1 MTYIKKELSKL
12 TAKKS
17 KQNLRVS
24 KGKLTDFFDDYFS
37 KDYFAILEETDKD
50 AVLRYL
56 VALLNDGSDD
66 QYEQEMLDLMSQR
79 SKMSTVVFDETI
91 AVPHPIKALDK
102 DHKIAVAIV
111 KNGLVWDDYFKQIQL
126 VFLISSSIY
135 GNEGLA
141 DITRGIVDLVDMP
154 ALKEKM
160 VACQDFEEFKELFL
174 SLDQDR

>member
-1 MTYIKKELSKL
+1 
-12 TAKKS
+12 
-17 KQNLRVS
+17 
-24 KGKLTDFFDDYFS
+24 
-37 KDYFAILEETDKD
+37 
-50 AVLRYL
+50 
-56 VALLNDGSDD
+56 
-66 QYEQEMLDLMSQR
+66 MLDLMNQR

-154 ALKEKM
+154 AAKKKWLPVRILK
-160 VACQDFEEFKELFL
+160 
-174 SLDQDR
+174 SLKNCFSVLTKIDK